1 MRGSG
6 LTTISRKAMHKRSC
20 PRITSN
26 SRLGAH
32 RQSAGAEMRQVESK
46 IDEDSYIQEC
56 GMNFVHRG
64 ALRK

>member
-1 MRGSG
+1 
-6 LTTISRKAMHKRSC
+6 
-20 PRITSN
+20 
-26 SRLGAH
+26 
-32 RQSAGAEMRQVESK
+32 MRQVESK